1 MISLFAMLWVSAIF
15 FGIVGMMRG
24 WTKEIVSTAGIM
36 LATFVVFQSD
46 ALLRGLLLSRISR
59 DQAFIVQMA
68 IFAAIIYLAYRSRTL
83 VEERVQARPSRLQ
96 NAVLGALIGA
106 LNGYLMWGAVWYF
119 LDVNEYPLAPLVI
132 APQPGSV
139 TDQLLNAIPLV
150 LLGGGAGGGG
160 ELFIITL
167 VFLFLIVLFII

>member
-15 FGIVGMMRG
+15 FGIIGVMRG
-24 WTKEIVSTAGIM
+24 WSKEIIATAGIV
-36 LATFVVFQSD
+36 LATFVLFQSD
-46 ALLRGLLLSRISR
+46 SLLRGLFLSRISR
-59 DQAFIVQMA
+59 DQAFLVQMG
-68 IFAAIIYLAYRSRTL
+68 IFAAIIYLAYRSRT
-83 VEERVQARPSRLQ
+83 VAEDRTQARPSRLQ
-96 NAVLGALIGA
+96 NAVLGAVFGA
-106 LNGYLMWGAVWYF
+106 VNGYLMWGAIWYF

-139 TDQLLNAIPLV
+139 TDQLLNAIPLL

-167 VFLFLIVLFII
+167 IFLFLLVLFLV